1 MSLDIDFEAFNSHI
15 DLRELLVQKGIKVR
29 DEFTQKLVVIED
41 FSFHCELGRQY
52 HTQHCELDSVVFLTV
67 VNYVRNRQL
76 RNFDEQNGDHL
87 LANLSDGRV
96 GILQ

>member
-15 DLRELLVQKGIKVR
+15 DLRELLVEKGLKVR

-67 VNYVRNRQL
+67 VNYFRNR
-76 RNFDEQNGDHL
+76 
-87 LANLSDGRV
+87 
-96 GILQ
+96 